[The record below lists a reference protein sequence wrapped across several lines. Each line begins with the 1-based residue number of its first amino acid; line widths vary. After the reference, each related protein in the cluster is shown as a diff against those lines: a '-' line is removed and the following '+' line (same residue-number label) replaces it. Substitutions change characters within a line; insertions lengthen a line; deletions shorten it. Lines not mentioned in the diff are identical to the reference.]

1 MLELTERRALES
13 NGDDPADEIRGE
25 GFSHQG
31 DHCKPVGA
39 ADEETALIV
48 CTLLHNRKQDLI
60 HSCEQT
66 DLAKE
71 T

>member
-1 MLELTERRALES
+1 MGAQ
-13 NGDDPADEIRGE
+13 GE

-31 DHCKPVGA
+31 ARCNHVGELDEKA
-39 ADEETALIV
+39 ALTA
-48 CTLLHNRKQDLI
+48 CSLLLNRKQDLI
-60 HSCEQT
+60 RSCEQT